1 MVSAVGN
8 DKNTVDQQANSGQ
21 LILQQLQ
28 DQKNS
33 YSGVSIDEEMTNVI
47 TYQRSYDAS
56 AKLITVADQMLQTVL
71 NLVQ

>member
-1 MVSAVGN
+1 MGN
-8 DKNTVDQQANSGQ
+8 DKATADQSTDSTQ

-33 YSGVSIDEEMTNVI
+33 YSGVSMDEEMTNVI
-47 TYQRSYDAS
+47 KYQRSYDAS

-71 NLVQ
+71 DMVQ